1 LTSDRRRWILVATA
15 LVIVSAALLVART
28 VWFDR
33 TPVSVAHVTIGP
45 LDSWISTNGV
55 IEPVDPHII
64 RARVA
69 AFVATVAVAE
79 GQTVKRNDMLLTL
92 DLSERRAERARA
104 REDLAKA
111 ENDLRLDE
119 QGGTAGRRAQVAA
132 DLQKAEAEVA
142 HLRQERDALARLVAK
157 QSATRAELDQTSLA
171 LARAESTRDA
181 LATQQVELK
190 RDTDTSSDLHRLAI
204 RRSREAL
211 RVIDAQ
217 VASETVRAPVD
228 GTVYSLGVRP
238 GARVEVGGPLASVAD
253 LRSVQLRAFV
263 DEAELAAIRIGQS
276 VEVTWGAVPNHVWAG
291 RTERLPKNI
300 TARGER
306 RVGEVIC
313 TIANQDERLIPN
325 LDVDVRI
332 RLESRPHAVLVTRAA
347 VRSDQNGRY
356 VFVVRDQI
364 VHRQKV
370 EVGVANSTD
379 YTIVSGLQN
388 GDVVAL
394 PADVELRDGMRVEIA
409 PDGH

>member
-1 LTSDRRRWILVATA
+1 LTFDRRRWIRVATA
-15 LVIVSAALLVART
+15 LVFVSAGVLAARS
-28 VWFDR
+28 VRFSR
-33 TPVSVAHVTIGP
+33 TQVSVARVKTGP
-45 LDSWISTNGV
+45 LESWISTNGV
-55 IEPVDPHII
+55 IEPVEPHIV

-69 AFVATVAVAE
+69 AFVTTVPVAE
-79 GQTVKRNDMLLTL
+79 GQTVKRNDTLLTL

-104 REDLAKA
+104 HEDLAKA
-111 ENDLRLDE
+111 ENELRLDE
-119 QGGTAGRRAQVAA
+119 QGGPAGKRAQVASA
-132 DLQKAEAEVA
+132 LQKAEAEVA
-142 HLRQERDALARLVAK
+142 HLRQERDAVARLVAK
-157 QSATRAELDQTSLA
+157 QSATRAELDQTSFA

-181 LATQQVELK
+181 LATELLELK

-211 RVIDAQ
+211 RVIDAE
-217 VASETVRAPVD
+217 VATATVQAPVD

-238 GARVEVGGPLASVAD
+238 GMRVEVGGLLASVAD

-263 DEAELAAIRIGQS
+263 DEAELASIRIGQP
-276 VEVTWGAVPNHVWAG
+276 VEVAWSAVPNRVWTG

-306 RVGEVIC
+306 RVGEVVC

-332 RLESRPHAVLVTRAA
+332 RLESHPHAVLVTRAA
-347 VRSDQNGRY
+347 VRSDQSGRY
-356 VFVVRDQI
+356 VFVVRDQV

-370 EVGVANSTD
+370 EVGVANTTD
-379 YTIVSGLQN
+379 YAIVSGLQK

-394 PADVELRDGMRVEIA
+394 PGGVELRDGMRVEIA